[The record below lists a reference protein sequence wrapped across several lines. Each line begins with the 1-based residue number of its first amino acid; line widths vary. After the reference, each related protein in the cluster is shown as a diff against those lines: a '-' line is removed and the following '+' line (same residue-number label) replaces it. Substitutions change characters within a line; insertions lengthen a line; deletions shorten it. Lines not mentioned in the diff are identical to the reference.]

1 VTLVKNPATRL
12 HLNEIFAGN
21 ATDMIPAR
29 IQALDLLAKLVQR
42 IEE

>member
-1 VTLVKNPATRL
+1 VTLVKNPAALL
-12 HLNEIFAGN
+12 HSNEIFTGKA
-21 ATDMIPAR
+21 ADMMPAR